1 MDKSPIIEI
10 YKGVPI
16 RYSNVVRFRASA
28 NELKRMIDI
37 AEATT
42 LCIPDIV
49 KASSQPCQRCVG
61 IDVIAL
67 QMVTNNQVGFDGAM
81 LAIETASV
89 NYKFAYALLAMFRKQ
104 KEEEA
109 AQQAEYAHQQQ
120 MQLLQMQNQIAMN
133 LAAAKSQGTQQEIQ
147 VKGQVDNEVNQQLNQ
162 AKYQTQAALK
172 QQTTESRIM
181 ETNNKLDKEHNL
193 KNQDSIIAK

>member
-61 IDVIAL
+61 VDVIVL
-67 QMVTNNQVGFDGAM
+67 NSHDEEVRVPRGIFK
-81 LAIETASV
+81 ES
-89 NYKFAYALLAMFRKQ
+89 KQ
-104 KEEEA
+104 KR
-109 AQQAEYAHQQQ
+109 
-120 MQLLQMQNQIAMN
+120 
-133 LAAAKSQGTQQEIQ
+133 SG
-147 VKGQVDNEVNQQLNQ
+147 VNILNQ
-162 AKYQTQAALK
+162 N
-172 QQTTESRIM
+172 EI
-181 ETNNKLDKEHNL
+181 NKRR
-193 KNQDSIIAK
+193 Q